1 MFGIVCGPQCEQ
13 NYVRDCVRPA
23 MRFKI
28 ICSGLRA
35 ARNESKII
43 CSGLCAARNESKIIC
58 SGLRAAR
65 NESKIICSG
74 LRAAACDGIP
84 VLSEEVVGF
93 ELS

>member
-43 CSGLCAARNESKIIC
+43 CSGLCAA
-58 SGLRAAR
+58 
-65 NESKIICSG
+65 
-74 LRAAACDGIP
+74 ACDGIP

>member
-43 CSGLCAARNESKIIC
+43 CSGL
-58 SGLRAAR
+58 
-65 NESKIICSG
+65 
-74 LRAAACDGIP
+74 RAAACDGIP